1 MAYDYN
7 IDTPNLFG
15 NFVRGQ
21 EITEQRKQRAL
32 ENQQI
37 EQDRAQKEQDRTQ
50 QTVAN
55 FSRQWASAAPQAK
68 PLLARVARQAI
79 SQNPAL
85 AEALG
90 GQVPETDD
98 PAEWDNFMGGGALLG
113 QPEGFSNAGSG
124 FLLGNQG
131 TIREIP
137 GFPKGGKAQI
147 VKIGD
152 GQGGYQ
158 QMVFEGGQLRPL
170 TMAEQQ
176 EAQGAPQQ
184 PQMQQVNAPGMDDKV
199 LAQANLMVQ
208 QGVPDAQIEAW
219 MQEQLGGVL
228 APSGGPQEPAQPQAI
243 PAPAP
248 QPVARRSYADTPLD
262 QVGGGTPA
270 PPRFGYTPPKAAKAP
285 TTRPPAGYRWTGD
298 GRTLEPIPGGPK
310 DTGAGKTGAS
320 NAPSAKAEAPLRK
333 EYQDLV
339 KDPLVVVNAFKKVK
353 AAADNPSAAGDL
365 SMIFAY
371 MKMLDPNSV
380 VRETEFANAQNAAG
394 VPDQIR
400 NQFNRVKNGE
410 RLNPNQRADFINQ
423 ASQVASQ
430 SQATIDEYRQRYG
443 ALATEYGFAP
453 ERIVFDPNLNGR
465 KSSGGPA
472 ASASV
477 PTSSDASVPLPR
489 MDGGNNGWS
498 IRVKK

>member
-113 QPEGFSNAGSG
+113 EPEGFSNAGSG

-199 LAQANLMVQ
+199 IAQANLMAQ

-219 MQEQLGGVL
+219 MMEQLGGVPT
-228 APSGGPQEPAQPQAI
+228 PSGGPQEPAQPQAM

-248 QPVARRSYADTPLD
+248 QTVARRSYADTPLD

-270 PPRFGYTPPKAAKAP
+270 PPRFGYTPPKAAKTP

-298 GRTLEPIPGGPK
+298 GRTLEPIPGGPADRSQK
-310 DTGAGKTGAS
+310 GGAARPQAPVRPTEDMAKAAAWYAQANNAYANLRRIYDRNPAAAAPGVVETYGPAGEVANRSRSADRQQYVQAASSLSEAFLRAATGAG
-320 NAPSAKAEAPLRK
+320 
-333 EYQDLV
+333 
-339 KDPLVVVNAFKKVK
+339 
-353 AAADNPSAAGDL
+353 
-365 SMIFAY
+365 I
-371 MKMLDPNSV
+371 
-380 VRETEFANAQNAAG
+380 
-394 VPDQIR
+394 
-400 NQFNRVKNGE
+400 
-410 RLNPNQRADFINQ
+410 
-423 ASQVASQ
+423 
-430 SQATIDEYRQRYG
+430 TIDEAKQKFEELTPVRGDGPEVIQQKLDAIPVYLESLKNRAG
-443 ALATEYGFAP
+443 AAIPSANAP
-453 ERIVFDPNLNGR
+453 NAAD
-465 KSSGGPA
+465 
-472 ASASV
+472 ASA
-477 PTSSDASVPLPR
+477 PLPR
-489 MDGGNNGWS
+489 LDGGNNGWS